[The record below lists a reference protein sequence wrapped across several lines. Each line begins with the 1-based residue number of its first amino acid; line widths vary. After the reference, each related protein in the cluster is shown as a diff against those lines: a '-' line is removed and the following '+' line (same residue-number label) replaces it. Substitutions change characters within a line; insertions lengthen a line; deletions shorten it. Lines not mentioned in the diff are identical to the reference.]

1 MTFLHMRVKI
11 CSKYGKFNL
20 FSRQIHLKYSE
31 TLFKTLVT
39 RSCIHI
45 VYFWKIPHF
54 WKKCADVSKT
64 KVWRQALLST
74 QFRDNNFYEIL
85 WRGCIRPTGLR
96 SPKTPRLDM
105 VKTFFIVVIGILFPC
120 DSLKNNYSF
129 AQNSDTLIRQRFIR
143 LRHKLDQH

>member
-1 MTFLHMRVKI
+1 MRVKI

-39 RSCIHI
+39 RFCINI

-64 KVWRQALLST
+64 K
-74 QFRDNNFYEIL
+74 
-85 WRGCIRPTGLR
+85 GLGR
-96 SPKTPRLDM
+96 SD
-105 VKTFFIVVIGILFPC
+105 
-120 DSLKNNYSF
+120 
-129 AQNSDTLIRQRFIR
+129 A
-143 LRHKLDQH
+143 KLY